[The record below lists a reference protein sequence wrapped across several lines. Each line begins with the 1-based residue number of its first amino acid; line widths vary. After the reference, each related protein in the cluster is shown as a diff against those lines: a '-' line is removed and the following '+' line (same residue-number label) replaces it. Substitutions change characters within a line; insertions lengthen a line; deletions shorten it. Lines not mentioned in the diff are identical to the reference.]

1 MSARGLLLVVVT
13 VFAIGVAGG
22 SSVALAASGGAPSLL
37 GEWHMDTIQPGEVP
51 DTPSTVNNTDGLQ
64 IYGAQ
69 QVAGR
74 FGQAFSFNGADRDFM
89 EAEGAHFQPSQITLM
104 AWVKASSSPGS
115 YKAIIAKGGDND
127 CGVAS
132 YALYTGPNGGA
143 SFYIATSRTTTVSS
157 ASVPPADIWDGHWH
171 ALVGTYDGSHVRLY
185 LDGALVGSATPS
197 DGAAIDYAL
206 DEDALSVG
214 DFEPCSGFSFTGD
227 IDEVRVYNGALSDAQ
242 AAQVSSRTATTPPEL
257 TGTTTTAS
265 LTTLPSPTKGGNPI
279 LSAART
285 TGATQLLYDINGDHK
300 SDIALSPSMP
310 YTQLIL
316 PKGGSTTVT
325 LKAVGA
331 VQQQVSTASTTFH
344 VPSFG
349 LPAKVESSLPQIS
362 VSSSSPSLFK
372 SIPPGEILRVLCTPA
387 EVDWGVIGANGCFK
401 HVTDPSQV
409 PASEATLADQ
419 YYNDWRW
426 PPDYGGCASCAPDPY
441 PLPAEDWSAYI
452 ASTTVKLNGMTL
464 TPNDGASI
472 VIDPIASHVFSSNAT
487 LKLGPFVI
495 KKGNVDL
502 DLNDYAVGSRHDYN
516 SLSYTGQTTTL
527 LSFDASKDVPVIG
540 GFPLNAGAELAFAAD
555 NGVRKS
561 VATLH
566 VELPSVFD
574 VFGSGDQPSGAVSLA
589 ATNTSGLS
597 LDTLNLSVPNA
608 SIGGI
613 GLSNLLFTYNA
624 NGDPE
629 QGVMCPAKYWSAS
642 ANVYLGAG
650 DDGSPGPAIL
660 MSPPPFKGIRFCQG
674 SFSYLGADVDLGA
687 AAPELFPGVFLDG
700 INFQLGLK
708 PTVLIGGATL
718 SAAQITQVKGSL
730 LAVFPTRDYPSYTL
744 TAAAAGSALQDLVG
758 RTFTSTSFAVGGA
771 VAITVPGVGDL
782 NIAHGGAV
790 YSYPDYI
797 GIGAKVDAQLGIFV
811 FHGSLGGQFALDRR
825 LFELDASADICVRGF
840 TIFGDPLCG
849 GGLLVASEKGAVA
862 CVNVVGLNPGVGVKV
877 NGTLDV
883 WLPDGCKPSR
893 YWSAGRGSFSANAR
907 YAHAA
912 QAVKITVAKGESAK
926 SVKLVGRGGA
936 PHVEITGPGGQTLSI
951 DGDDA
956 VKRGALQAISASTYS
971 TTWIGLKDARPGT
984 YTISPLPDSVP
995 IASLAETRPGYDSDF
1010 SAKVSGRGSR
1020 LTLHYDARKRGGGQR
1035 VTFFEDGAN
1044 VMHPLIT
1051 STGGT
1056 GTVHFTPAPGAPGTR
1071 TIVASATVDGSP
1083 IRSQTLAR
1091 FHFAGTVKTGRPGKV
1106 TVRRKGGSL
1115 LVKWTAAAGATRY
1128 GVLLT
1133 RSDGAQQRFTVAASH
1148 RSLRVGHFPLTFGG
1162 RVSISARGVLGDW
1175 GAARKSKSFKATKR
1189 AESVL
1194 LTHKIHRPAHKKR

>member
-1 MSARGLLLVVVT
+1 MRVRGLFVMVV
-13 VFAIGVAGG
+13 AALGMAGG
-22 SSVALAASGGAPSLL
+22 SFVAVAASGGAPSLL
-37 GEWHMDTIQPGEVP
+37 GEWHMDTIQSGEVP
-51 DTPSTVNNTDGLQ
+51 ETPSTVKNTDGLQ

-74 FGQAFSFNGADRDFM
+74 FGQAFSFNGADRDFLR
-89 EAEGAHFQPSQITLM
+89 AEGADFQPSQITLM

-157 ASVPPADIWDGHWH
+157 ASVPPAEIWDGQWH

-185 LDGALVGSATPS
+185 LDGALVGSATAS
-197 DGAAIDYAL
+197 GGAAIDYAV

-242 AAQVSSRTATTPPEL
+242 VAQVSSRTATTPPEL
-257 TGTTTTAS
+257 TGTTTTTAS
-265 LTTLPSPTKGGNPI
+265 LTTLPSPTKGGSPI

-597 LDTLNLSVPNA
+597 LNTLNLSVPSA

-629 QGVMCPAKYWSAS
+629 QGVACPAKYWSAS

-730 LAVFPTRDYPSYTL
+730 LAVFATSGDPYTL
-744 TAAAAGSALQDLVG
+744 TAGAAGSALQDLVG
-758 RTFTSTSFAVGGA
+758 RTFWSTSFAVGGA
-771 VAITVPGVGDL
+771 IAITVPGVGDL

-797 GIGAKVDAQLGIFV
+797 GIGAKVDTQLGIFV
-811 FHGSLGGQFALDRR
+811 FHGSLGGQFALDRG
-825 LFELDASADICVRGF
+825 LFEVDASADICVRGF

-849 GGLLVASEKGAVA
+849 GGLLVASEKGVVA
-862 CVNVVGLNPGVGVKV
+862 CVNVVGLNPGVGVKA

-883 WLPDGCKPSR
+883 WLPDGCKPSQ
-893 YWSAGRGSFSANAR
+893 YWSARRGSFNTTDAR
-907 YAHAA
+907 YAHTA
-912 QAVKITVAKGESAK
+912 QAVAD
-926 SVKLVGRGGA
+926 
-936 PHVEITGPGGQTLSI
+936 HHHQGQE
-951 DGDDA
+951 A
-956 VKRGALQAISASTYS
+956 QRA
-971 TTWIGLKDARPGT
+971 WARRRRRHAAHQ
-984 YTISPLPDSVP
+984 DHQ
-995 IASLAETRPGYDSDF
+995 
-1010 SAKVSGRGSR
+1010 SR
-1020 LTLHYDARKRGGGQR
+1020 
-1035 VTFFEDGAN
+1035 
-1044 VMHPLIT
+1044 
-1051 STGGT
+1051 
-1056 GTVHFTPAPGAPGTR
+1056 
-1071 TIVASATVDGSP
+1071 
-1083 IRSQTLAR
+1083 
-1091 FHFAGTVKTGRPGKV
+1091 
-1106 TVRRKGGSL
+1106 
-1115 LVKWTAAAGATRY
+1115 
-1128 GVLLT
+1128 
-1133 RSDGAQQRFTVAASH
+1133 RSD
-1148 RSLRVGHFPLTFGG
+1148 
-1162 RVSISARGVLGDW
+1162 
-1175 GAARKSKSFKATKR
+1175 
-1189 AESVL
+1189 AEY
-1194 LTHKIHRPAHKKR
+1194 